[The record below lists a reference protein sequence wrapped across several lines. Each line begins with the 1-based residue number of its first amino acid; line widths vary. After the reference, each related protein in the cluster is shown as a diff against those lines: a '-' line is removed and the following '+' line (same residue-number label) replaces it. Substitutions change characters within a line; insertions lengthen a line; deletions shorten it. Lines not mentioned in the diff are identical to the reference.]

1 VAFAQCCGH
10 HRRQN
15 QSRSYTSLM
24 AVSHEASAYVRME
37 DQGGLGEEGAGLR
50 VEPIAPRK
58 SGIPSRWRDLKF
70 KSILAGGIP
79 EIFA

>member
-1 VAFAQCCGH
+1 MKRQPMCGWGI
-10 HRRQN
+10 R
-15 QSRSYTSLM
+15 
-24 AVSHEASAYVRME
+24 
-37 DQGGLGEEGAGLR
+37 GGLGEEGADLR